1 MGDNGKIWEKLS
13 PAFPM
18 RPSPCP
24 PVGHASTATSSCP
37 RILQAECN
45 STCTQDLFKVAI
57 VTSVTLALNLPK
69 GKNPVP
75 STRALRLA
83 QDDKKEL

>member
-1 MGDNGKIWEKLS
+1 MGKTQS
-13 PAFPM
+13 RFSHAAFPL
-18 RPSPCP
+18 P

-57 VTSVTLALNLPK
+57 VTSVTPALNLPK